1 MPPPILDDSED
12 EEDDVVYDDSK
23 GSHDSLSRSSG
34 ESAPGIPAL
43 DGTRDT
49 LNQSTG
55 STGKDCQES
64 ASLIQASIDHILERL
79 KRQINEAQWSLV
91 GGSSEQP
98 QINAG
103 NPAHPDTVSPTSRR
117 DKRRHST
124 VRHTEPGMSTI
135 KRAKTI
141 TTYST
146 KKPSASSIEREKFIN
161 TFGDDATAPNTS
173 PSIRSS
179 EHSAVGG
186 SSGLPAGSLQAD
198 FVNHEPAMFKE
209 SGSTI
214 PDNESSHERMIEQ
227 ALRSKSAKATSSPG
241 MKLVESYEMPK
252 SSSFP
257 WSASEQTEA
266 PRSHVARDEQAT
278 ALGLDAEIKKITAQ
292 AQAHAQEVSR
302 SEQASNS
309 TNSMP
314 VNEDFVLPG
323 PATAVMIA
331 PATHNESPQSS
342 PIVQIK
348 PVEVTV
354 PQLAEPAVAPAEETK
369 KPSRGRKRK
378 VQDESSEPLNSDDI
392 AVGLPKERYKPR
404 PSRIRATEAVEEPID
419 FGVIPEKAAKSK
431 RSKTMGNSAKL
442 SDTQLPTND
451 EQSLPTTEPKAKPS
465 ESLDA
470 VESGTPLTSKSSTN
484 DPLSLTA
491 TQLYKPS
498 PVVEVP
504 ATVETKPSQSKEA
517 TSQTVAEVLQNDKK
531 TKPNDDFAFAK
542 PAPKR
547 KPASKSKRSSTT
559 IFEDHVDFTGKSK
572 SPSLSQQQALRQS
585 ALTDVKNEA
594 SPVKRKRGGKA
605 VISDDD
611 DEEEEEVLPAKSKRG
626 RKVVLQDDDDEDEL
640 AYDPKKQDEQVDE
653 LADEPPKKRG
663 RGRPPKTPSK
673 PNADAPAKSAKQTS
687 HEDAGEID
695 PTAPEEPPKK
705 RGRGR
710 PPKSAATVPD
720 KDGSKN
726 KEDANEDSV
735 EPHEGRVSVK
745 ESIETPAED
754 SSIPFKTSA
763 TEIPTPSP
771 EKQPSTETKAASS
784 KTTKASPVAHSPIK
798 SSSPAAYR
806 VGLSKKHRIPSLLRV
821 MRPPPPP
828 SKRK

>member
-1 MPPPILDDSED
+1 M
-12 EEDDVVYDDSK
+12 
-23 GSHDSLSRSSG
+23 
-34 ESAPGIPAL
+34 
-43 DGTRDT
+43 
-49 LNQSTG
+49 
-55 STGKDCQES
+55 
-64 ASLIQASIDHILERL
+64 
-79 KRQINEAQWSLV
+79 
-91 GGSSEQP
+91 
-98 QINAG
+98 
-103 NPAHPDTVSPTSRR
+103 
-117 DKRRHST
+117 ST
-124 VRHTEPGMSTI
+124 V

-161 TFGDDATAPNTS
+161 TFGEDATAPNTS
-173 PSIRSS
+173 PSIRFSD
-179 EHSAVGG
+179 HSGVGG

-214 PDNESSHERMIEQ
+214 PDNESSHERMVEQ

-241 MKLVESYEMPK
+241 MKLVESDEMPK

-266 PRSHVARDEQAT
+266 PRSHIARDEQAT
-278 ALGLDAEIKKITAQ
+278 TLGLDAEINKITAQ
-292 AQAHAQEVSR
+292 SHAHAQEVSR

-314 VNEDFVLPG
+314 ANEDSVVPG

-331 PATHNESPQSS
+331 PATNDKPHRSS
-342 PIVQIK
+342 PTVEIK

-354 PQLAEPAVAPAEETK
+354 PDLIERAKAPAEQTQK
-369 KPSRGRKRK
+369 TSRGRKRK

-404 PSRIRATEAVEEPID
+404 PSRRRATEAVEEPID

-431 RSKTMGNSAKL
+431 RSKTVGSSAKPA
-442 SDTQLPTND
+442 DTQLPTKD
-451 EQSLPTTEPKAKPS
+451 EQTLPTTEPKAKPS
-465 ESLDA
+465 ESLDT
-470 VESGTPLTSKSSTN
+470 VESGTPLTNKSSTN
-484 DPLSLTA
+484 DPLSQLA

-504 ATVETKPSQSKEA
+504 ATVESKPSQSKEA
-517 TSQTVAEVLQNDKK
+517 TPQTVPEASHTDKK
-531 TKPNDDFAFAK
+531 TKPHDDFAFAK

-547 KPASKSKRSSTT
+547 KAPSKSKRSSTT

-572 SPSLSQQQALRQS
+572 SPSLGQQQALRQS

-605 VISDDD
+605 VISDEDEDD
-611 DEEEEEVLPAKSKRG
+611 EEEVLPAKSRRS
-626 RKVVLQDDDDEDEL
+626 RKVVVQHDDDDEDEL
-640 AYDPKKQDEQVDE
+640 AFDPNKLDAQ
-653 LADEPPKKRG
+653 ADEPPDEQPKKRG

-673 PNADAPAKSAKQTS
+673 PNAYAPAKSAKQTDQA
-687 HEDAGEID
+687 DADQTTAI
-695 PTAPEEPPKK
+695 APEEPPKK

-710 PPKSAATVPD
+710 PSKSAATVPD
-720 KDGSKN
+720 EDELKN
-726 KEDANEDSV
+726 KDDANDD
-735 EPHEGRVSVK
+735 PIQPPADKASVK
-745 ESIETPAED
+745 DSIETPAED
-754 SSIPFKTSA
+754 SSIALKTSA
-763 TEIPTPSP
+763 TKIPTPSP
-771 EKQPSTETKAASS
+771 EKQPSTETKAVPS

>member
-1 MPPPILDDSED
+1 M
-12 EEDDVVYDDSK
+12 
-23 GSHDSLSRSSG
+23 
-34 ESAPGIPAL
+34 SA
-43 DGTRDT
+43 
-49 LNQSTG
+49 
-55 STGKDCQES
+55 
-64 ASLIQASIDHILERL
+64 
-79 KRQINEAQWSLV
+79 V
-91 GGSSEQP
+91 
-98 QINAG
+98 
-103 NPAHPDTVSPTSRR
+103 
-117 DKRRHST
+117 
-124 VRHTEPGMSTI
+124 

-161 TFGDDATAPNTS
+161 AFGDDATAPNTS
-173 PSIRSS
+173 PSIRFSD
-179 EHSAVGG
+179 HSAVGG

-227 ALRSKSAKATSSPG
+227 VLRSKSAKATSSPG
-241 MKLVESYEMPK
+241 MKFVESDEVPK

-257 WSASEQTEA
+257 WSASEQTETTK
-266 PRSHVARDEQAT
+266 SHIAKDEQTT
-278 ALGLDAEIKKITAQ
+278 ALGLDAEINKITAQ
-292 AQAHAQEVSR
+292 AHAHAQEVSR

-314 VNEDFVLPG
+314 VNEDSAVPG
-323 PATAVMIA
+323 PATAVMVA
-331 PATHNESPQSS
+331 PATHNEPLRSS
-342 PIVQIK
+342 PIVHIK
-348 PVEVTV
+348 PVEVTAPYV
-354 PQLAEPAVAPAEETK
+354 AEPAVASAEKTQ

-404 PSRIRATEAVEEPID
+404 PSRRRATETVEEPID

-431 RSKTMGNSAKL
+431 RSKTVGSSAKPP
-442 SDTQLPTND
+442 DTQLPTQD
-451 EQSLPTTEPKAKPS
+451 KQTLPTTESKAKPS

-470 VESGTPLTSKSSTN
+470 VESGNPLPNKSSTN
-484 DPLSLTA
+484 DPLSQTA

-504 ATVETKPSQSKEA
+504 AIVETKPSQSKEG
-517 TSQTVAEVLQNDKK
+517 TPQTVAKASQTDKK
-531 TKPNDDFAFAK
+531 TKSNDDFAFAK
-542 PAPKR
+542 PAPK
-547 KPASKSKRSSTT
+547 KKAASKSKRSSTT
-559 IFEDHVDFTGKSK
+559 IFEDHVDFTGKSR

-611 DEEEEEVLPAKSKRG
+611 DDEEEEVLPAKSKRT
-626 RKVVLQDDDDEDEL
+626 REVVLQDDDDEDEL
-640 AYDPKKQDEQVDE
+640 AFDPNRQDEQ
-653 LADEPPKKRG
+653 ADEPPDEAPKKRG

-673 PNADAPAKSAKQTS
+673 ANADASAKSAKQTNQ
-687 HEDAGEID
+687 EDADEIAL
-695 PTAPEEPPKK
+695 TAPEEPPKK

-720 KDGSKN
+720 EDDSKN
-726 KEDANEDSV
+726 GEQANDDPV
-735 EPHEGRVSVK
+735 EPPKDKAPVAA
-745 ESIETPAED
+745 SIETPAED
-754 SSIPFKTSA
+754 SSITSKTSA

-771 EKQPSTETKAASS
+771 EKQPSTETKAAPS
-784 KTTKASPVAHSPIK
+784 KAPKASPVAHSPIK
-798 SSSPAAYR
+798 SSSPATYR

>member
-1 MPPPILDDSED
+1 VLTD
-12 EEDDVVYDDSK
+12 
-23 GSHDSLSRSSG
+23 H
-34 ESAPGIPAL
+34 
-43 DGTRDT
+43 
-49 LNQSTG
+49 
-55 STGKDCQES
+55 
-64 ASLIQASIDHILERL
+64 ASERL
-79 KRQINEAQWSLV
+79 KRQINEAQWSLC
-91 GGSSEQP
+91 GDSSEQP
-98 QINAG
+98 QIDDK
-103 NPAHPDTVSPTSRR
+103 NPAQPDTVSPTSRR
-117 DKRRHST
+117 DKRRHSA
-124 VRHTEPGMSTI
+124 VRQTEPTMSAV

-173 PSIRSS
+173 PSIRFSD
-179 EHSAVGG
+179 HSAVGG

-241 MKLVESYEMPK
+241 MKLVESDEMPK

-257 WSASEQTEA
+257 WSASEQTETTK
-266 PRSHVARDEQAT
+266 SHIARDEQAI
-278 ALGLDAEIKKITAQ
+278 ASGLGAECNKIVAQ
-292 AQAHAQEVSR
+292 PHAQEVSL
-302 SEQASNS
+302 SEQAAISANP
-309 TNSMP
+309 MP
-314 VNEDFVLPG
+314 ISEDSVLPG
-323 PATAVMIA
+323 PATAVMVA
-331 PATHNESPQSS
+331 PATHSEPPRSS
-342 PIVQIK
+342 PIVHIK
-348 PVEVTV
+348 PVEVTA
-354 PQLAEPAVAPAEETK
+354 PHLAEPAVAPAEKTQ

-378 VQDESSEPLNSDDI
+378 VQEESSEPLNSDDI

-404 PSRIRATEAVEEPID
+404 PSRRRATETVEEPID

-431 RSKTMGNSAKL
+431 RSKTVGSSAKPP
-442 SDTQLPTND
+442 DTQLSTKD
-451 EQSLPTTEPKAKPS
+451 KESLPTTESKAKPS

-470 VESGTPLTSKSSTN
+470 VESGTPLTNKSSTN
-484 DPLSLTA
+484 DPLSQSA

-504 ATVETKPSQSKEA
+504 APVETKPSQSKESA
-517 TSQTVAEVLQNDKK
+517 SQTVAEASQTDKN
-531 TKPNDDFAFAK
+531 TKPNNDFAFSK
-542 PAPKR
+542 PAPRK

-559 IFEDHVDFTGKSK
+559 IFEDHVDFTGKSR

-611 DEEEEEVLPAKSKRG
+611 DDEEEEEVLHAKSKRT

-640 AYDPKKQDEQVDE
+640 AFDPNRQDEQ
-653 LADEPPKKRG
+653 ADETADGPPKKRG

-673 PNADAPAKSAKQTS
+673 PNADAPVKSAKQTS
-687 HEDAGEID
+687 HEDVDEIALI
-695 PTAPEEPPKK
+695 PPEEPPKK

-720 KDGSKN
+720 EDDSKN
-726 KEDANEDSV
+726 GEEANNDPAKPPEDKA
-735 EPHEGRVSVK
+735 PAK
-745 ESIETPAED
+745 ASIEIPAED
-754 SSIPFKTSA
+754 SSIPSKISA

-771 EKQPSTETKAASS
+771 EKQPSTETKAAPS
-784 KTTKASPVAHSPIK
+784 KAPKASPVAHSPIK